1 MEIVFE
7 LGDFVRL
14 RASPTGRVGVVSRVD
29 HENTARVQVCW
40 RRDSGRS
47 MTDVYKPDDLRL
59 VPSEDVPE
67 YAVTLKRSLF

>member
-7 LGDFVRL
+7 PGDFVRL
-14 RASPTGRVGVVSRVD
+14 KASPTGRVGVVSRVD
-29 HENTARVQVCW
+29 PENTARVQVYW